1 MRRRDARTWEAE
13 RGAGQEEDGG
23 DDGKRRGAGGEESAL
38 GGHGWVAAWVRESR
52 TVEQTTDNMSY
63 SEPFSRVQMGTS
75 AIRFKINQKK
85 YFYVS
90 KNSGKM
96 GM

>member
-1 MRRRDARTWEAE
+1 
-13 RGAGQEEDGG
+13 
-23 DDGKRRGAGGEESAL
+23 
-38 GGHGWVAAWVRESR
+38 
-52 TVEQTTDNMSY
+52 MSY